1 MFPLKILFSVQI
13 NIKQKSASLRCELR
27 RHWPVTLQGWDSAFS
42 QQNVEAAEGRK
53 LPPVGGETPRK
64 GSKHTGQCF
73 LTRRGQFSTWEHR
86 SCAVRLLVLKT
97 LSHRMWRLG
106 SHSFCEEEG
115 LFLAFYAHKGEKG
128 LGRPPVCLK
137 SAPLSGNGSSS
148 TWEAGNDLF
157 DSVPAR

>member
-1 MFPLKILFSVQI
+1 MNYDDTGQPPSGAEILRFLSRTALRPREGKSCHWLVEI
-13 NIKQKSASLRCELR
+13 QKETQREGSR
-27 RHWPVTLQGWDSAFS
+27 RTV
-42 QQNVEAAEGRK
+42 
-53 LPPVGGETPRK
+53 
-64 GSKHTGQCF
+64 QCF
-73 LTRRGQFSTWEHR
+73 LTRRGQFSSWEHR

-106 SHSFCEEEG
+106 SHSFCEDEG

-148 TWEAGNDLF
+148 STWEAGNDLF

>member
-1 MFPLKILFSVQI
+1 MNYDDTGQPPCGAEILRFLSRTALRPREVKSCHWLVEI
-13 NIKQKSASLRCELR
+13 QKESLREGSR
-27 RHWPVTLQGWDSAFS
+27 RTV
-42 QQNVEAAEGRK
+42 
-53 LPPVGGETPRK
+53 
-64 GSKHTGQCF
+64 QCF
-73 LTRRGQFSTWEHR
+73 LTRRRQFSSWEHR

-106 SHSFCEEEG
+106 SHSFCEDEG

-148 TWEAGNDLF
+148 STWEAGNDLF